1 MLNIKTLAIPLALA
15 AALSQP
21 VSAHHG
27 WSEYDSSKE
36 LKLTGTIAEVAAH
49 MRAAG
54 RPFGMP
60 GRLADI
66 AAFRALGATFL
77 YYPVEWLFERAME
90 ELKRAVTA
98 PR

>member
-36 LKLTGTIAEVAAH
+36 LKLTGTYESGMTHPHVYWRWTRQRNRRAFLRLLASGQLQLGPLLTHVVSHRSSIA
-49 MRAAG
+49 RK
-54 RPFGMP
+54 
-60 GRLADI
+60 
-66 AAFRALGATFL
+66 
-77 YYPVEWLFERAME
+77 W
-90 ELKRAVTA
+90 
-98 PR
+98 